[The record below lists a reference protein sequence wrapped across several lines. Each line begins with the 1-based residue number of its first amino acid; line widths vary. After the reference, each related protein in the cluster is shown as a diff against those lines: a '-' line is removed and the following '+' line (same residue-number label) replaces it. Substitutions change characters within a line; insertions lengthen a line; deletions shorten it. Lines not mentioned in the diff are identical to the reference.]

1 MSLLAIILLILLGI
15 LLFVVEF
22 LIVPGITIAG
32 IGGAILIF
40 TGFYLSY
47 VQHDVMTGNL
57 VVAGTLFAMIVTMY
71 YSLKSRTWRRTMLNS
86 QIEGKVNE
94 FDNPD
99 VKQGDFGKAVTR
111 LAPMGKVEVN
121 GSYYEAKSLD
131 ILIDQDVEIEVVK
144 VYPDKL
150 IVKPKNQ

>member
-22 LIVPGITIAG
+22 LVVPGITIAG

-40 TGFYLSY
+40 AGIYLSY
-47 VQHDVMTGNL
+47 DQYGLMTGNL
-57 VVAGTLFAMIVTMY
+57 IVGGTVFSMLVIMY
-71 YSLKSRTWRRTMLNS
+71 YALKSRTWKRTMLDTS
-86 QIEGKVNE
+86 IEGKVNVFE
-94 FDNPD
+94 NPD
-99 VKQGDFGKAVTR
+99 VKPGDAGKAISR

-131 ILIDQDVEIEVVK
+131 NLIDQDTEIEVVK

>member
-47 VQHDVMTGNL
+47 DQHGLMTGNL

-71 YSLKSRTWRRTMLNS
+71 YSLKSGTWRRTMLHS

-99 VKQGDFGKAVTR
+99 IKPGDFGKAVTR

-131 ILIDQDVEIEVVK
+131 ILIDQDTEIEVVK

>member
-1 MSLLAIILLILLGI
+1 MSLLAISLLILLGI
-15 LLFVVEF
+15 LLFVIEF
-22 LIVPGITIAG
+22 LVVPGITIAG

-40 TGFYLSY
+40 TGIYLSY
-47 VQHDVMTGNL
+47 DLYGFTTGNIMVASTVFL
-57 VVAGTLFAMIVTMY
+57 MIITMVV
-71 YSLKSRTWRRTMLNS
+71 SLKSKTWTRTMLNS
-86 QIEGKVNE
+86 QIDGRVNV

-99 VKQGDFGKAVTR
+99 VKPGDTGKAITR

-121 GSYYEAKSLD
+121 GSYYEAKAND
-131 ILIDQDVEIEVVK
+131 ILVDQDTDIVVVK

>member
-1 MSLLAIILLILLGI
+1 MSLLAISLLILLGI
-15 LLFVVEF
+15 LLFVIEF
-22 LIVPGITIAG
+22 LVVPGITIAG

-40 TGFYLSY
+40 TGLYLSY
-47 VQHDVMTGNL
+47 DLYGFTTGNIMVASSVFL
-57 VVAGTLFAMIVTMY
+57 MIITMVV
-71 YSLKSRTWRRTMLNS
+71 SLKSKTWRRTMLNS
-86 QIEGKVNE
+86 QIDGRVNE

-99 VKQGDFGKAVTR
+99 VNPGDTGKAITR

-121 GSYYEAKSLD
+121 GSFYEAKAYD
-131 ILIDQDVEIEVVK
+131 ILVDQNTEIEVVK

>member
-1 MSLLAIILLILLGI
+1 MSLFVIILLILLGI

-22 LIVPGITIAG
+22 LVIPGITIAG

-47 VQHDVMTGNL
+47 DQFGFLTGNL
-57 VVAGTLFAMIVTMY
+57 VVGGTVFAMAITMY
-71 YSLKSRTWRRTMLNS
+71 YSLKSRTWRKTMLNS
-86 QIEGKVNE
+86 QIDGRANL

-99 VKQGDFGKAVTR
+99 VNPGDTGRAISR

-131 ILIDQDVEIEVVK
+131 ILIDQDTEIEVVK

-150 IVKPKNQ
+150 IVKPKNK